1 VPERRYHCDKNPAYF
16 CDFKSEIAFNNY
28 NSAICIYTG
37 SKLMNGLK
45 KPTAAQEKTA
55 NLNPDKPP
63 GVPKN
68 KKAGV
73 QVLLRHRTPQT
84 RTPQVSQ

>member
-1 VPERRYHCDKNPAYF
+1 VISKARLLLIITTVRYVFIPEC
-16 CDFKSEIAFNNY
+16 
-28 NSAICIYTG
+28 
-37 SKLMNGLK
+37 KLMNGLK
-45 KPTAAQEKTA
+45 KPTSAQEKTA

-84 RTPQVSQ
+84 RKPQVSQ